1 MKKHSFSYDYLFFLL
16 FIFTQLIGVVMTINT
31 QISSTF
37 HLTPF
42 RIAAALLLSLI
53 LAYPLSILSG
63 KALRSSAQTIL
74 CRTKNPQNEC
84 GFSPA
89 KETPESSGFVSGPEF
104 LFYG

>member
-63 KALRSSAQTIL
+63 KALAFI
-74 CRTKNPQNEC
+74 RTNNPLSKKVSLTLQPP
-84 GFSPA
+84 SPH
-89 KETPESSGFVSGPEF
+89 SWGN
-104 LFYG
+104 

>member
-63 KALRSSAQTIL
+63 KALAFI
-74 CRTKNPQNEC
+74 RTKNPQNEC